1 MTLITSSFCSSEFNK
16 VKWSVGIEKA
26 MELRVEGD
34 KMVVVSTQELGV
46 LLTMQASVYTLL
58 YV

>member
-1 MTLITSSFCSSEFNK
+1 
-16 VKWSVGIEKA
+16 

-34 KMVVVSTQELGV
+34 KMVVVSTQELGA